1 MNELF
6 PAGGYHKKLLR
17 VDLTRGIAEAEEISI
32 DVLEKFI
39 GGTGLGIYL
48 LYSESPPGVKPFDS
62 ENNLIFATGP
72 FTGSLVPGSGTYSVM
87 CKSPLTGY
95 AASAQ
100 ANGFFGA
107 RLKAAGY
114 DAIVIQ
120 GCSEKKVYLYMD
132 STSVILN
139 SAEFLADKGA
149 FETDLKLRARHDEKG
164 FEQKISIACIGP
176 AGENRVRFAAI
187 SSDRGHIAASG
198 GVGAVMG
205 SKNLKAVV
213 ISGDGPIP
221 TAAGRKDAIKKEI
234 LSWREESN
242 GSALGKTVHEKGTLG
257 LFKPYHEKGWAPIKN
272 MTTNQLAEDTLA
284 KFDWQYI
291 RNEVYEK
298 VPRACHTCTFTH
310 CHTVKVKKGPCKNFI
325 GEEIEYEI
333 LAGYGSNWDISDP
346 GTITMLNGFIDDLGM
361 DAKEI
366 SFLISM
372 LMEGYEKCL
381 ISKDD
386 LDGIDLTWG
395 NVDSVK
401 QIIEKISRREGIGD
415 ILADG
420 VVRTVKA
427 LGKDFD
433 KIGVYVKQGN
443 APHVHDSRTRWGTL
457 FTQIISNTA
466 SQEGMDMTGRGNPE
480 LGIEKPTTDPDSYLA
495 EVQTKTG
502 PKRQFEECLAF
513 CYFQACSLKQMV
525 RTLNVITGADFS
537 AENCLNIGERVIN
550 LLRIYNVREGLKM
563 EDDSYSH
570 RLGQSPT
577 DGPGKGKS
585 LNANFDEI
593 RQAYYEMMGWDKR
606 GVPTAET
613 LERLNLTFSLNDIER

>member
-1 MNELF
+1 MNKVF

-17 VDLTRGIAEAEEISI
+17 VNLTTGVIQAEEIPVE
-32 DVLEKFI
+32 VLKSYI

-48 LYSESPPGVKPFDS
+48 LYSQVPTGALPLGP

-107 RLKAAGY
+107 RLKAAGF
-114 DAIVIQ
+114 DALVVQ
-120 GCSEKKVYLYMD
+120 GYSEKKVYLYID
-132 STSVILN
+132 SSTAVLKS
-139 SAEFLADKGA
+139 SDFLKNRGA
-149 FETDLKLRARHDEKG
+149 FETDKKLRARHNEKG
-164 FEQKISIACIGP
+164 YEQKISIACIGP
-176 AGENRVRFAAI
+176 AGENQVRFAAI
-187 SSDRGHIAASG
+187 SSDRGHMAASG

-205 SKNLKAVV
+205 SKNLKAIV

-221 TAAGRKDAIKKEI
+221 TAPGKKNEIKEEI
-234 LSWREESN
+234 FRWREESTAS
-242 GSALGKTVHEKGTLG
+242 GLGQTVHEKGTLG
-257 LFKPYHEKGWAPIKN
+257 LFKPYHDKGWVPVKN
-272 MTTNQLAEDTLA
+272 MTTNQLSEDTLA
-284 KFDWQYI
+284 KFDWEYI

-298 VPRACHTCTFTH
+298 VPRACHACTFTH
-310 CHTVKVKKGPCKNFI
+310 CHTVRVKKGPSKDFI

-333 LAGYGSNWDISDP
+333 LAGYGSNWGISDP

-361 DAKEI
+361 DAKEV

-372 LMEGYEKCL
+372 LMEGRQKGL
-381 ISKDD
+381 ISKGD

-395 NVDSVK
+395 NVNAVK
-401 QIIEKISRREGIGD
+401 QLLERISLRKGMGD
-415 ILADG
+415 VLADG
-420 VVRTVKA
+420 IVRTVKA
-427 LGKDFD
+427 LGKGFD
-433 KIGVYVKQGN
+433 KIGVFVKQGN

-457 FTQIISNTA
+457 FTQVISNTS
-466 SQEGMDMTGRGNPE
+466 SQEGVDMTGRGNPE
-480 LGIEKPTTDPDSYLA
+480 LGITKPTADPDTYLA

-525 RTLNVITGADFS
+525 QTLNVITGADFS
-537 AENCLNIGERVIN
+537 AESCLKIGERVIN
-550 LLRIYNVREGLKM
+550 LLRMYNIREGLSM

-585 LNANFDEI
+585 LNSTFNEV
-593 RQAYYEMMGWDKR
+593 RQAYYEMMGWDNR
-606 GVPTAET
+606 GVPTAKT
-613 LERLNLTFSLNDIER
+613 LERLNLTFSHIER

>member
-1 MNELF
+1 MNEQF

-17 VDLTRGIAEAEEISI
+17 VDLTRGTVETEEIST
-32 DVLEKFI
+32 DVLKRYI
-39 GGTGLGIYL
+39 GGTGLGAYF
-48 LYSESPPGVKPFDS
+48 LYAEVPTGAEPLGP

-114 DAIVIQ
+114 DAIVVQ
-120 GCSEKKVYLYMD
+120 GCSEKKVYLYLD
-132 STSVILN
+132 STSATLN
-139 SAEFLADKGA
+139 SAEFLTEKGA

-164 FEQKISIACIGP
+164 YEQKISIACIGP
-176 AGENRVRFAAI
+176 AGENKVRFAAI

-205 SKNLKAVV
+205 SKNLKAIV

-221 TAAGRKDAIKKEI
+221 TAPGRKYAIKKEI
-234 LSWREESN
+234 YKWREESN

-257 LFKPYHEKGWAPIKN
+257 LFKPYHDKGWAPVKN
-272 MTTNQLAEDTLA
+272 LTTNQLPEDTLE

-310 CHTVKVKKGPCKNFI
+310 CHTVKIKKGPCRDFV

-333 LAGYGSNWDISDP
+333 LAGYGSNWGISDP

-372 LMEGYEKCL
+372 LMEGVEKGL

-386 LDGIDLTWG
+386 LDGIDLAWG
-395 NVDSVK
+395 NVDAVK
-401 QIIEKISRREGIGD
+401 KIVEKISRREGIGD
-415 ILADG
+415 VFAEG
-420 VVRTVKA
+420 VARTVKA
-427 LGKDFD
+427 LGKGFD

-443 APHVHDSRTRWGTL
+443 APHVHDLRTRWGTL
-457 FTQIISNTA
+457 FTQIISNTT

-480 LGIEKPTTDPDSYLA
+480 LGIERPTADPDNYLA

-525 RTLNVITGADFS
+525 QTLNVITGSDFS
-537 AENCLNIGERVIN
+537 AENCLEIGERVIN
-550 LLRIYNVREGLKM
+550 LLRLYNVREGLSM
-563 EDDSYSH
+563 EDDSYSY
-570 RLGQSPT
+570 RLGQSPI

-585 LNANFDEI
+585 LNANFTEI
-593 RQAYYEMMGWDKR
+593 RQAYYQMMGWDKL

-613 LERLNLTFSLNDIER
+613 IERLNITSSFNDIKR

>member
-1 MNELF
+1 MTDVF
-6 PAGGYHKKLLR
+6 PTGGYHKKLLR
-17 VDLTRGIAEAEEISI
+17 VNLTTGLIQTEEIPP
-32 DVLEKFI
+32 DVLKSYI

-48 LYSESPPGVKPFDS
+48 LYSEVPQGASPLAP
-62 ENNLIFATGP
+62 ENSLIFATGP

-114 DAIVIQ
+114 DAIVVQ
-120 GCSEKKVYLYMD
+120 GRSEKKVYLYID
-132 STSVILN
+132 STSAALN
-139 SAEFLADKGA
+139 SSEFLKNKGS
-149 FETDLKLRARHDEKG
+149 FETDLKLRARHNEKG
-164 FEQKISIACIGP
+164 YEQKISIACIGP
-176 AGENRVRFAAI
+176 AGENMVRFAAI
-187 SSDRGHIAASG
+187 SSDRGHMAASG

-205 SKNLKAVV
+205 SKKLKAIV

-221 TAAGRKDAIKKEI
+221 TAPGRKDEIKKEI
-234 LSWREESN
+234 FRWREES
-242 GSALGKTVHEKGTLG
+242 SASGLGKTVHEKGTLG
-257 LFKPYHEKGWAPIKN
+257 LFKPYYDKGWVPVKN
-272 MTTNQLAEDTLA
+272 MTTNQLSEEILT
-284 KFDWQYI
+284 KFDWKYI

-310 CHTVKVKKGPCKNFI
+310 CHTVRVKKGVCKGFI

-333 LAGYGSNWDISDP
+333 LAGYGSNWGISDP

-372 LMEGYEKCL
+372 LMEGNEKGL
-381 ISKDD
+381 ITEDD

-395 NVDSVK
+395 NVDAVK
-401 QIIEKISRREGIGD
+401 QIIEKISRRKGMGN

-427 LGKDFD
+427 LGKDFH

-466 SQEGMDMTGRGNPE
+466 SQEGVDMTGRGNPE
-480 LGIEKPTTDPDSYLA
+480 LGITKPAADPDRYLA

-525 RTLNVITGADFS
+525 KTLNVITGSDFS
-537 AENCLNIGERVIN
+537 AENCLEIGERVIN
-550 LLRIYNVREGLKM
+550 LLRMYNIREGLSM

-585 LNANFDEI
+585 LNPTFNEI
-593 RQAYYEMMGWDKR
+593 RQAYYEMMGWDKC

-613 LERLNLTFSLNDIER
+613 LARLKLT